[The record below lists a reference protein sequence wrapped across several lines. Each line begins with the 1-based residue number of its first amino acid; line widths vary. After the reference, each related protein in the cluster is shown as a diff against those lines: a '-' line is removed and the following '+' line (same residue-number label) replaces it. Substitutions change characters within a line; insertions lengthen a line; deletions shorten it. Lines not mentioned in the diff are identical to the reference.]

1 MPPDEDTASRQTLA
15 AGDGMAMMADY
26 RSPIP
31 RLLTTTAVKKCSIL
45 ELLYMP
51 SKTGG
56 CSPFT
61 MLRPLP
67 APVLSWLRLPAG
79 GRLPLGL
86 PGAPL
91 PGVETAI
98 AAAVV
103 AGLRLACDGCCFSI
117 FPEKEEDES
126 LVTAGSE

>member
-61 MLRPLP
+61 MLRPLQQKI
-67 APVLSWLRLPAG
+67 AVSNSTGEQR
-79 GRLPLGL
+79 RPLQKVCYVGTL
-86 PGAPL
+86 
-91 PGVETAI
+91 
-98 AAAVV
+98 
-103 AGLRLACDGCCFSI
+103 
-117 FPEKEEDES
+117 
-126 LVTAGSE
+126 